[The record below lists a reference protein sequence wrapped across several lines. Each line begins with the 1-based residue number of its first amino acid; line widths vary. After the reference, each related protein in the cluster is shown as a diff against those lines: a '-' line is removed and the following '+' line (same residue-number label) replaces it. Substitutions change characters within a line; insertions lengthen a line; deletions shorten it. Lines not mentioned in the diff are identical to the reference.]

1 MRVMLRTV
9 HHLNPL
15 GGKIDSLHFSV
26 EEIHLSKEF
35 PDRIDYMRDVHVAR
49 RNLMQHGRKKE
60 EVFAVYESCFD
71 VRQARQYAFKFQRRV
86 KPAESCSQDHDS
98 VPKSVAHA
106 ALSPMLRD
114 RVSLRC
120 GRLLKRRRSTTTK
133 TKRNNRPSETSL
145 KSWPQLA
152 LSARKLGFCI
162 RQ

>member
-86 KPAESCSQDHDS
+86 
-98 VPKSVAHA
+98 
-106 ALSPMLRD
+106 
-114 RVSLRC
+114 
-120 GRLLKRRRSTTTK
+120 
-133 TKRNNRPSETSL
+133 
-145 KSWPQLA
+145 
-152 LSARKLGFCI
+152 
-162 RQ
+162 